1 MRIIRNLKNAKLLRK
16 FIKKDKIQLQ
26 HLWFSRKSLRN
37 TNENF
42 RIFRKTFRSLQT
54 LVDYLEEEGMSE
66 ENREKVKKGR
76 REEGDQGRGGEK
88 GGGGPGPGREEGG
101 IVGIS
106 RWKRGVE
113 RDEVMGTEN
122 A

>member
-76 REEGDQGRGGEK
+76 REEGDQGLGGKK
-88 GGGGPGPGREEGG
+88 GG
-101 IVGIS
+101 
-106 RWKRGVE
+106 
-113 RDEVMGTEN
+113 
-122 A
+122 